1 MLTPRGE
8 SLYVDCEVRKCTGQ
22 CKVGDGLG
30 ERNPFLFFKEQNENK
45 RGTNREQN
53 VNVPAEQNVNKQG
66 TKQRA
71 LGAPFVFGLAPLPL
85 ALVSHN
91 AGSKRALAAHMR
103 CGVAGFNSHAAILS
117 GSICPA

>member
-1 MLTPRGE
+1 MLTPWGE

-66 TKQRA
+66 TKGEQTVN
-71 LGAPFVFGLAPLPL
+71 GT
-85 ALVSHN
+85 
-91 AGSKRALAAHMR
+91 KRE
-103 CGVAGFNSHAAILS
+103 HAEQNK
-117 GSICPA
+117 GR